1 MRDAGRERIDTLVIG
16 GGQAGLA
23 VGYHL
28 ARRAIPFQIIDANP
42 RTGDAWRNRW
52 DSLRL
57 FTANKFNGLPG
68 MPYAGPAWGFA
79 TKDEI
84 ADFLESY
91 AQHFELPIRHGV
103 EVIRL
108 TRERDRLVA
117 FTEDQE
123 YEADNVVVAMSGY
136 QQPRVPEFASRLDAR
151 IVQMHMVDYKNP
163 GQLREGDVLVVGA
176 GNSGAEIAFELVK
189 SRRHVLLSG
198 PTTGQAPFRP
208 ERLSGRILV
217 PVLSPLILRVLNT
230 STPIGRKARP
240 KILSSGAPLVRVK
253 EKDLAKAGVER
264 VGRTIGVVDGYPEL
278 DDGRV
283 VDVSNVVWC
292 NGFEPGFSWI
302 DLPVFDDRGH
312 VVHDRGIAPDVPG
325 LYFVGLRF
333 LTSISSDT
341 LLGVGRDADHVAGHI
356 SHRRPAPQTVS

>member
-1 MRDAGRERIDTLVIG
+1 MRDGEREQIDTLVIG

-28 ARRAIPFQIIDANP
+28 SRRGVPFQILDANE

-68 MPYAGPAWGFA
+68 MPYPDQTWSFA

-91 AQHFELPIRHGV
+91 AHHFELPIRHSV
-103 EVIRL
+103 EVTRL
-108 TRERDRLVA
+108 TRAGDRLVA
-117 FTEDQE
+117 VTEDRE
-123 YEADNVVVAMSGY
+123 YEADSVVVAMSSY
-136 QQPRVPEFASRLDAR
+136 QQPTVPGFASELDPR

-163 GQLREGDVLVVGA
+163 GQLRDGGVLVVGA
-176 GNSGAEIAFELVK
+176 GNSGAEIANELAQG
-189 SRRHVLLSG
+189 RHVLLSG
-198 PTTGQAPFRP
+198 PSTGQAPFRP
-208 ERLSGRILV
+208 ERLSGRILL
-217 PVLSPLILRVLNT
+217 PILSRLILRVLNT
-230 STPIGRKARP
+230 NTPIGKRARP
-240 KILSSGAPLVRVK
+240 KILTRGAPLVRVK

-264 VGRTIGVVDGYPEL
+264 VGRTVGVVDGYPEL

-283 VDVSNVVWC
+283 VEVSNVVWC

-302 DLPVFDDRGH
+302 DLPVFDENGK
-312 VVHDRGIAPDVPG
+312 VVHDRGVAQAVPG

-333 LTSISSDT
+333 LYSIASDT
-341 LLGVGRDADHVAGHI
+341 LLGVGRDADHVVGII
-356 SHRRPAPQTVS
+356 SDPRSLPQAMS